1 MKILFL
7 LFLCFSYLFS
17 KDIILDENEKN
28 YLKNKKIITMCVDP
42 DWEPFEKINKAGFH
56 EGISAD
62 IIKLISDKLNIT
74 IKLIPTKL
82 GMKVLLCQKIK
93 NVIF

>member
-1 MKILFL
+1 
-7 LFLCFSYLFS
+7 
-17 KDIILDENEKN
+17 
-28 YLKNKKIITMCVDP
+28 MCVDP

-82 GMKVLLCQKIK
+82 WDESIAFVKR
-93 NVIF
+93 